1 MQIGPESS
9 RRARAVEIW
18 AALRALGS
26 NGVAGLVERTS
37 GHAKRF
43 AESLEAAGFA
53 VLNEVVFNQALI
65 SFGDD
70 HVTDRIVNAIQAEGT
85 CWCGGTT
92 WKGRRA
98 MRLSVSS
105 WATTDSDIER
115 SIEAIVRI
123 ARAQGAGRKPEMTAR
138 AENPFAQPR

>member
-1 MQIGPESS
+1 
-9 RRARAVEIW
+9 VEIW

-26 NGVAGLVERTS
+26 NGVADLVERTS

-43 AESLEAAGFA
+43 AESLEAAGFT

-98 MRLSVSS
+98 MRVSVSS
-105 WATTDSDIER
+105 WATTDADIER
-115 SIEAIVRI
+115 SLEAIVRI
-123 ARAQGAGRKPEMTAR
+123 ARAQGACHKLEMTMR
-138 AENPFAQPR
+138 AENPS